1 MIGMDTKMAGQTPG
15 RATSAPRFDYA
26 AKISETE
33 GKLFLG
39 LIQTLHSE
47 PTASAFGRLI
57 RKDLREDDY
66 VQLAHLFE
74 EVSVLALHGLI
85 SEELLF
91 DGFALDKYWDEL
103 REDAMRLR
111 KITGN
116 DKFCE
121 NFEIAAERARKYR
134 EDRPPKLR
142 WNKRRPPG
150 DGDSGTRPYGGLDRP
165 QVPGTGEPAR
175 PGEPVER

>member
-1 MIGMDTKMAGQTPG
+1 MIAMDTKMAGQTPG
-15 RATSAPRFDYA
+15 GATSGPRFDYA

-103 REDAMRLR
+103 REDVMRLR

-150 DGDSGTRPYGGLDRP
+150 DDDSARRPYGGLDRP
-165 QVPGTGEPAR
+165 PVPGTGEPAR
-175 PGEPVER
+175 PQEPVER

>member
-1 MIGMDTKMAGQTPG
+1 MTGQPFRG
-15 RATSAPRFDYA
+15 ATSGPRFDYA
-26 AKISETE
+26 AKIPETE

-47 PTASAFGRLI
+47 PTASAFARLL

-74 EVSVLALHGLI
+74 EVSVLALHRLI

-91 DGFALDKYWDEL
+91 DGFAFDMYWDEL
-103 REDAMRLR
+103 REDVARLR
-111 KITGN
+111 KVSGN

-121 NFEIAAERARKYR
+121 NFEIAAERARRYR
-134 EDRPPKLR
+134 EDRPPRRR
-142 WNKRRPPG
+142 WDKRPVPGDEPPGQPPPGGPDRPPVRPRG
-150 DGDSGTRPYGGLDRP
+150 APSGVR
-165 QVPGTGEPAR
+165 EPA
-175 PGEPVER
+175 ER